1 MRDVQLTVKQQ
12 SVVAAFAI
20 LARNFIISA
29 QTDHATSLSQH
40 AAQLDQLHCLTTY
53 FCAADRENFN
63 SSTQEK
69 LAELSFSKFCTQKS
83 YLQPNCSIIN
93 LCNVEN
99 IPIQT
104 VLLFNVLRSLDHYHP
119 QQQRK
124 QKLPLHKGC
133 KNLFMP
139 TTPFADAKI
148 ASTTELNFE
157 STIEALHANSSNNW

>member
-1 MRDVQLTVKQQ
+1 MGKNYCCRAMCITVIFKL
-12 SVVAAFAI
+12 VHLLEA
-20 LARNFIISA
+20 N
-29 QTDHATSLSQH
+29 
-40 AAQLDQLHCLTTY
+40 
-53 FCAADRENFN
+53 
-63 SSTQEK
+63 EK
-69 LAELSFSKFCTQKS
+69 FYSD
-83 YLQPNCSIIN
+83 

-148 ASTTELNFE
+148 VSTTELNFE